1 MTSQKTTWLG
11 PIGNHKRQVKSATL
25 GRSFWRHER
34 EIRDHFMK
42 SLEKVEKKFPLEV
55 KMQSAPIGREI
66 GLSVKSERIQF
77 APLFWHLSPPNRNQ
91 GLSK

>member
-42 SLEKVEKKFPLEV
+42 SLEKVEKKIPSGSENAVGANWTRNRPFCQIGKNSIRTFIL
-55 KMQSAPIGREI
+55 APISPQPESR
-66 GLSVKSERIQF
+66 VK
-77 APLFWHLSPPNRNQ
+77 
-91 GLSK
+91 

>member
-1 MTSQKTTWLG
+1 MTSQKKTTWLG

-42 SLEKVEKKFPLEV
+42 SLEKVKKNSLW
-55 KMQSAPIGREI
+55 K
-66 GLSVKSERIQF
+66 
-77 APLFWHLSPPNRNQ
+77 
-91 GLSK
+91 